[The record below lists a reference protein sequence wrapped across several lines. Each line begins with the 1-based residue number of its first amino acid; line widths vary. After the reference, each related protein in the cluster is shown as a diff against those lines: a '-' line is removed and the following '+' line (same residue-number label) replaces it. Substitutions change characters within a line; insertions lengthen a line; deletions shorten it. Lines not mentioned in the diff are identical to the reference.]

1 MVAIVARPVVI
12 DTPIG
17 TETGLFGDE
26 LDTAAPRTIRP
37 AQICCRK
44 CPGRWKSVHG
54 LDHHRRFSSTSFTAP
69 RHVRSCAQSVA
80 FPRRHRETVMAVD
93 NPAVRRGYTIVNNYN
108 FSDQAD

>member
-37 AQICCRK
+37 TQTLLSQV
-44 CPGRWKSVHG
+44 PGTLKFGSQGSIIIV
-54 LDHHRRFSSTSFTAP
+54 DPP
-69 RHVRSCAQSVA
+69 RHPSPHPVVCNRGRSLWRSRDA
-80 FPRRHRETVMAVD
+80 
-93 NPAVRRGYTIVNNYN
+93 IVKL
-108 FSDQAD
+108 